1 MPCRRNQSTAS
12 YLRPLRWGL
21 GVWVTVLTCATTVV
35 VTQSHAATTPPTEEK
50 TTLTPEWQAVA
61 QAVTQWGAQA
71 YPDAPAILLSDI
83 NNRIQ
88 PNACTSDLVV
98 DTPFGQSSNVRVRC
112 ASPAW
117 QLFVTTNFQAT
128 TTPQPAAAN
137 RDVKQEKPTPLWTT
151 PQPAA
156 ANRGVKQ
163 EKPAPLWVVP
173 SQHLTRGTRIVPGML
188 QLVPG
193 NARVPSGSLITSLE
207 RTVGAELVRDAP
219 AGKPLRRHDL
229 RAAVLVKRGAMVKLS
244 IGGNKGFE
252 ISVRVLAQENAH
264 MGEQVKLK
272 HPESGRIITGKVVGL
287 NTVVAL

>member
-1 MPCRRNQSTAS
+1 MPCRINQSTAS

-35 VTQSHAATTPPTEEK
+35 VTQAHAATTPPAEEK

-83 NNRIQ
+83 NNRVQ

-137 RDVKQEKPTPLWTT
+137 GD
-151 PQPAA
+151 
-156 ANRGVKQ
+156 VKQ